1 MAVSMKDIKHLREL
15 TGAGM
20 MDVKK
25 ALEEAGGDQD
35 KAIEILRKKGQA
47 IAAKRSDRE
56 ASEGCVLTHTED
68 GVATMVALKC
78 ETDFVARNE
87 DFIALTQTILD
98 KAVAEK
104 PASLEALLA
113 LTIDGRTIEELVTE
127 RSGVTGEKMEIG
139 SYEQISAPAV
149 AAYVHAGNKL
159 GVVVGFNEALDAEL
173 AKEIAMQVA
182 SMNPVAV
189 NEAGVPESIKQQ
201 ELEIAMDKARQ
212 SGKPENLLERIAQG
226 SLEKYYKENTLLKQE
241 FVFSDSKQTVEQALQ
256 AASKTLSVTD
266 FKRFNLNQD

>member
-1 MAVSMKDIKHLREL
+1 MAVTMQDIKHLRDL

-25 ALEEAGGDQD
+25 ALEEAGGDHD

-56 ASEGCVLTHTED
+56 AAEGCVLTHTEG
-68 GVATMVALKC
+68 GVATLVALKC
-78 ETDFVARNE
+78 ETDFVAKNE
-87 DFIALTQTILD
+87 DFVALTQSILN

-104 PASLEALLA
+104 PANLEALLA
-113 LTIDGRTIEELVTE
+113 LEIDGRTIEALITE
-127 RSGVTGEKMEIG
+127 RSGVTGEKMELG
-139 SYEQISAPAV
+139 AYEQISAPAV

-159 GVVVGFNEALDAEL
+159 GVIVGFNENLDGEL
-173 AKEIAMQVA
+173 AKEIAMQAA
-182 SMNPVAV
+182 SMNPIAV
-189 NEAGVPESIKQQ
+189 DEAGVPESIKQQ

-212 SGKPENLLERIAQG
+212 AGKPENLLERIAQG
-226 SLEKYYKENTLLKQE
+226 SLSKFYKENTLLKQE
-241 FVFSDSKQTVEQALQ
+241 FVFSESKKSVEETLHE
-256 AASKTLSVTD
+256 ASKSLTVTD

>member
-1 MAVSMKDIKHLREL
+1 MAVTMQDIKHLRDL

-25 ALEEAGGDQD
+25 ALEEAGGDQE
-35 KAIEILRKKGQA
+35 KAMEILRKKGQA

-56 ASEGCVLTHTED
+56 ASEGCVLTHTE
-68 GVATMVALKC
+68 GNVATMVALKC
-78 ETDFVARNE
+78 ETDFVAKNE
-87 DFIALTQTILD
+87 DFIKLTKEILN

-113 LTIDGRTIEELVTE
+113 LQINGQTIEALITE

-139 SYEQISAPAV
+139 SYEQVSAPTV

-159 GVVVGFNEALDAEL
+159 GVVVGFNEAIDENL
-173 AKEIAMQVA
+173 AKEIAMQIA

-189 NEAGVPESIKQQ
+189 DEAGVPENIKQQ

-212 SGKPENLLERIAQG
+212 AGKPENLLERIAQG
-226 SLEKYYKENTLLKQE
+226 SLEKYYKDNTLLKQE
-241 FVFSDSKQTVEQALQ
+241 FVFSEEKKSVGDALK
-256 AASKTLSVTD
+256 AASKSLTVTD

>member
-1 MAVSMKDIKHLREL
+1 MAVTMQDIKHLRDL

-25 ALEEAGGDQD
+25 ALEEAGGDQE
-35 KAIEILRKKGQA
+35 KAMEILRKKGQA

-56 ASEGCVLTHTED
+56 ASEGCVLTHTE
-68 GVATMVALKC
+68 GNVATMVALKC
-78 ETDFVARNE
+78 ETDFVAKNE
-87 DFIALTQTILD
+87 DFIKLTKEILN

-113 LTIDGRTIEELVTE
+113 LQINGQTIEALITE

-139 SYEQISAPAV
+139 SYEQVSAPTV

-159 GVVVGFNEALDAEL
+159 GVVVGFNEAIDENL
-173 AKEIAMQVA
+173 AKEIAMQIA

-189 NEAGVPESIKQQ
+189 DEAGVPENIKQQ

-212 SGKPENLLERIAQG
+212 AGKPENLLERIAQG
-226 SLEKYYKENTLLKQE
+226 SLEKYYKDNTLLKQE
-241 FVFSDSKQTVEQALQ
+241 FVFSEEKKSVGDALM
-256 AASKTLSVTD
+256 AASKSLTVTD

>member
-1 MAVSMKDIKHLREL
+1 MAVSMQDIKHLRDL

-25 ALEEAGGDQD
+25 ALEEAAGDQE
-35 KAIEILRKKGQA
+35 KAMEILRKKGQA

-56 ASEGCVLTHTED
+56 ASEGCVLTNAEN

-78 ETDFVARNE
+78 ETDFVAKNE
-87 DFIALTQTILD
+87 DFIKLTQEILD

-104 PASLEALLA
+104 PANLEALLA
-113 LTIDGRTIEELVTE
+113 LQINGLTIEALITE

-139 SYEQISAPAV
+139 SYEQFTAPV
-149 AAYVHAGNKL
+149 VSSYVHAGNKL
-159 GVVVGFNEALDAEL
+159 GVIVGFNEAVNEEF
-173 AKEIAMQVA
+173 AKEIAMQIA

-189 NEAGVPESIKQQ
+189 DEAGVPENIKQQ
-201 ELEIAMDKARQ
+201 ELQIAMDKAREA
-212 SGKPENLLERIAQG
+212 GKPENLLERIAQG

-241 FVFSDSKQTVEQALQ
+241 FVFAEDKKNVGDALK
-256 AASKTLSVTD
+256 AASKTLSVTT